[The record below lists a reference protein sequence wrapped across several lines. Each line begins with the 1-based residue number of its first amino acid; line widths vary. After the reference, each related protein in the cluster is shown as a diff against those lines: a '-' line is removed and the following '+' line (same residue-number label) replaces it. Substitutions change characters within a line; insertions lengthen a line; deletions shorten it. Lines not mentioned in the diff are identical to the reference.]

1 MHSLDVFSIPWI
13 VAFCVVLVAAFVRGV
28 SGFGLA
34 LILAPILLLL
44 MNSKSTVVVNLLLAI
59 VSNLV
64 VLPLGFRHIYL
75 KGILPMIIF
84 AIPGIAIGAWIIT
97 IIEPS
102 TLKIVIGAVTVIS
115 AIPLAMGV
123 SKAFRKE
130 KLACGFSGFLG
141 GLLGASTSLSG
152 PPVVLFMHN
161 QNWRKETIHSSLAA
175 YFTFHGFCSFGAL
188 VIAGI
193 VEVPTLVTAGSLI
206 PALLIGTVAG
216 MVAFRRLS
224 QRLFRIITLVIII
237 CAGIL
242 GILSGT
248 GILS

>member
-1 MHSLDVFSIPWI
+1 MHSLDIFSVPWI
-13 VAFCVVLVAAFVRGV
+13 LAFCAVLVAAFVRGV

-64 VLPLGFRHIYL
+64 VLPLSFRHIYL
-75 KGILPMIIF
+75 KGILPMVIF
-84 AIPGIAIGAWIIT
+84 TIPGIVIGAWIIT

-102 TLKIVIGAVTVIS
+102 TLKIVIGAVIVIS
-115 AIPLAMGV
+115 VIPLAMGI
-123 SKAFRKE
+123 SKAFHKE
-130 KLACGFSGFLG
+130 KLACGFSGFLS
-141 GLLGASTSLSG
+141 GLIGTSTSLGG

-175 YFTFHGFCSFGAL
+175 YFTFNGVCSVGAL

-193 VEVPTLVTAGSLI
+193 VEVPTLVTTGSLV

-216 MVAFRRLS
+216 TVAFRRLS

>member
-1 MHSLDVFSIPWI
+1 MHSLDVFSVPWI
-13 VAFCVVLVAAFVRGV
+13 VAFCVVLVAAFIRGV

-75 KGILPMIIF
+75 KGILPMVIF
-84 AIPGIAIGAWIIT
+84 AIPGIVIGAWIIT

-102 TLKIVIGAVTVIS
+102 ALKIVIGAVTVIS
-115 AIPLAMGV
+115 VIPLAMGV

-161 QNWRKETIHSSLAA
+161 QNWPKETIHSSLAA
-175 YFTFHGFCSFGAL
+175 YFTFHGVCSFGAL
-188 VIAGI
+188 TIAGI
-193 VEVPTLVTAGSLI
+193 VEVPTLVTAGSLM